1 MGVEEEVRVWKEEMK
16 ERRGTEERGWYVKLI
31 VEGGKEGKGLV
42 KLGWERLD
50 GGGELREGE
59 VPCAGRNTTR
69 RGGQGQERGVLGCA
83 WTVVEEEEEEEGES
97 ELMLEGG

>member
-50 GGGELREGE
+50 GGGVER
-59 VPCAGRNTTR
+59 R
-69 RGGQGQERGVLGCA
+69 RGSVC
-83 WTVVEEEEEEEGES
+83 WTQHNKARRSRAGTGSARLCVD
-97 ELMLEGG
+97 GG